1 MYLEKMHLLVPYYWG
16 RKTDKKTCYVFKKFR
31 KKRQKNLKKIIQPK
45 KKMLFLVVQDLLV
58 LKGVLFAWIKVVNL
72 SSQFSTE
79 PLEVLTQF
87 QDWELGQSV
96 SFEIKLL

>member
-1 MYLEKMHLLVPYYWG
+1 
-16 RKTDKKTCYVFKKFR
+16 
-31 KKRQKNLKKIIQPK
+31 
-45 KKMLFLVVQDLLV
+45 MLFLVVQDFLG
-58 LKGVLFAWIKVVNL
+58 LKGVLLAWIKVVNL
-72 SSQFSTE
+72 LSHFSTE